1 MESRKSVCVCV
12 LVAGRR
18 VPLSGV
24 AGTGF
29 GGSETE
35 SAACLSARSLQR
47 EAQQPAATRPA
58 LPHPM
63 HGEYTPL
70 PWQNSDL
77 LYAHFELHFNF
88 IVCDLH
94 FYNQKI

>member
-1 MESRKSVCVCV
+1 M

-77 LYAHFELHFNF
+77 FYILTLYSVTYISITRKFEAG
-88 IVCDLH
+88 
-94 FYNQKI
+94 